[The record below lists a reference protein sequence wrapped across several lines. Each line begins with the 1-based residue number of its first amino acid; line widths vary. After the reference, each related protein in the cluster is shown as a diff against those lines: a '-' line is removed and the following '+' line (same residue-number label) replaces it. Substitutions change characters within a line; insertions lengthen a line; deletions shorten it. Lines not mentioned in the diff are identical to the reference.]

1 MIFGFSSR
9 SHKVTGNESGRL
21 KRSAEILKVNT
32 LTSHDLKHEARRF
45 EYSTLI
51 SLVNLDSTESEMIRT

>member
-1 MIFGFSSR
+1 M
-9 SHKVTGNESGRL
+9 NESGRL

-51 SLVNLDSTESEMIRT
+51 SLVKLDSTESEMIRT